1 MIDGI
6 IRWSLENRFFV
17 VLVAAVLFVWG
28 AWQAATMPVDV
39 FPNLTAPSVTV
50 VVEAHGKA
58 PEEVESQIT
67 YPIETALNGASGVRR
82 VRSNTGIGNAVINV
96 DFDWGT
102 DIYRARQIVSEKL
115 QLVRPQLPPDIEP
128 PTMGPISSVMGEIMF
143 VALTSED
150 HTPVELRTEADWVVR
165 RRLLAVP
172 GVSQVIPIGGGVKQ
186 YQVHV
191 DPEKLSAYEIG
202 LNEVSHALR
211 ETNEN
216 TSAGFYRENGR
227 ENLIYGLGRITDV
240 DDIGETHLVVRDGQA
255 ITVSDVAEVK
265 VGPALKRGDGAFN
278 GDDAVIIGI
287 QKQPDANTLALTE
300 RLDGV
305 LEDVERSLPE
315 GMELHQ
321 HIFRQ
326 ADFIDLAVENVLHA
340 LRDGAIL
347 VVLIILI
354 FLANF
359 RATAITATAIPLSL
373 LAAVVVLDYFGGTI
387 NTMTLGGMAIAVGAL
402 VDDAI
407 VDVENVVRRLR
418 LEAKKPPD
426 EQRPTLEVVFEAS
439 REVRSAIVFATLVII
454 LVFLPLFFLTGVEGR
469 LLEPLG
475 IAYVVSLTAS
485 LVVAL
490 TVTPVLCYYLLPGT
504 KAIEEKGEGRVMTW
518 IKRGYKPLLDKTLPR
533 WKLILGA
540 SLLAL
545 VVAGWGLFRAGQ
557 SFLPQFNEGTLTVSA
572 VTLPGT
578 SLETSDKLGER
589 VEEIMLSHPEVVSTS
604 RRTGRAELDEHAQ
617 GVNSSEID
625 VNLEMKERSE
635 EAFLEALRAD
645 LSQLP
650 GMNITIGQPIS
661 HRIDH
666 MLSGTRANI
675 AVKIFGADLYELR
688 QVAADVSRQMEGV
701 DGVVDL
707 NVEQQMDIPFLLV
720 DFDRQA
726 IARHGLKV
734 RDVAETIETAF
745 RGHEVSRVIE
755 GQRGFDL
762 LVRYPE
768 SAKESVDAV
777 RNTLVRTPTGAQ
789 VPLHALA
796 DVRRDLRPNRIS
808 RENVQR
814 KIVVSCNVGDAD
826 LVGVVDTIR
835 ERIDENVDMPEGY
848 HVEYGGQF
856 ESATEAS
863 QRLTILTGIVIVGIF
878 LLLFISLSST
888 RDALLV
894 MANLPLA
901 LIGGVV
907 GVYMLDG
914 VLSVA
919 SLIGFITLFG
929 IATRNGLLMVT
940 HIRHLYFREGVSDVW
955 TAVQQGAMERLA
967 PILMT
972 ALASGL
978 GLIPLALKAGEPGSE
993 IQAPMAIVIL
1003 FGLVSSTALNMIVVP
1018 ALYFRFGDINS
1029 HEASESDGSVDDVSN
1044 ETRTQPQEES

>member
-6 IRWSLENRFFV
+6 IKWSLENRFFV
-17 VLVAAVLFVWG
+17 VLIAVVLFIWG
-28 AWQAATMPVDV
+28 SWQAATMPVDV

-67 YPIETALNGASGVRR
+67 YPIETALNGATGVRR

-115 QLVRPQLPPDIEP
+115 QLVRSQLPPDIEP

-143 VALTSED
+143 VALTSEV

-186 YQVHV
+186 YQVHA
-191 DPEKLSAYEIG
+191 DPQKLAAYDVG
-202 LNEVSHALR
+202 LNEVGDALR

-227 ENLIYGLGRITDV
+227 EHLIYGLGRVEDV
-240 DDIGETHLVVRDGQA
+240 EDISETRLVVRDGQA

-265 VGPALKRGDGAFN
+265 IAPALKRGDGSFN
-278 GDDAVIIGI
+278 GKDAVIIGI

-300 RLDGV
+300 RLDAV
-305 LEDVERSLPE
+305 LGDLEGSLPE

-326 ADFIDLAVENVLHA
+326 ADFIDLAVQNVVHA

-347 VVLIILI
+347 VVLIILL
-354 FLANF
+354 FLANI
-359 RATAITATAIPLSL
+359 RATAITAAAIPLSL
-373 LAAVVVLDYFGGTI
+373 LAAVMVLNYFGGTI

-407 VDVENVVRRLR
+407 VDVENIVRRLR

-426 EQRPTLEVVFEAS
+426 EQRPTIDVVYEAS
-439 REVRSAIVFATLVII
+439 REVRSAIVFATLVIV

-490 TVTPVLCYYLLPGT
+490 TVTPALCYYLLPGT
-504 KAIEEKGEGRVMTW
+504 DAIEEQGEGRVMTW
-518 IKRGYKPLLDKTLPR
+518 LKRGYKPVLEKTLPH
-533 WKLILGA
+533 WKLIVAA
-540 SLLAL
+540 SLVALA
-545 VVAGWGLFRAGQ
+545 VAGWGLFRAGQ

-578 SLETSDKLGER
+578 SLEMSGELGER
-589 VEEIMLSHPEVVSTS
+589 VEEIMLGHPEVVSTS

-617 GVNSSEID
+617 GVNASEID
-625 VNLEMKERSE
+625 VNLEMQDRSE

-675 AVKIFGADLYELR
+675 AVKIFGPDLYELR
-688 QVAADVSRQMEGV
+688 QVAADVSREIEGV

-707 NVEQQMDIPFLLV
+707 NVEQQTDIPFLLV
-720 DFDRQA
+720 DFDRQS
-726 IARHGLKV
+726 IARHGLTV
-734 RDVAETIETAF
+734 REVAETIETAF

-768 SAKESVDAV
+768 SAKQSVDEV
-777 RNTLVRTPTGAQ
+777 RGTLVRTPTGAR

-814 KIVVSCNVGDAD
+814 KIVVSCNVADAN
-826 LVGVVDTIR
+826 LVGVVDAIR
-835 ERIDENVDMPEGY
+835 GRIDENIDMPEGF

-863 QRLTILTGIVIVGIF
+863 QRLTVLTGVVIIGIF
-878 LLLFISLSST
+878 LLLFISLSSI

-929 IATRNGLLMVT
+929 IATRNGLLMVS
-940 HIRHLYFREGVSDVW
+940 HIRHLYFEEGISDVW
-955 TAVQQGAMERLA
+955 KAVQQGAMERLA

-1018 ALYFRFGDINS
+1018 ALYLRFGDISSN
-1029 HEASESDGSVDDVSN
+1029 HESGHGSPADTTS
-1044 ETRTQPQEES
+1044 TS